1 MKNNVVVNM
10 KETRSGALADL
21 APGTVF
27 RFENKGSLFYMITNE
42 STVFCINNGEVV
54 TDVELASIVFPVAQ
68 CKIDINL

>member
-21 APGTVF
+21 VPGTVF
-27 RFENKGSLFYMITNE
+27 RFENRGSLFYMITNE
-42 STVFCINNGEVV
+42 GTIFCINNGEVM
-54 TDVELASIVFPVAQ
+54 TDVDLAIRVFPVSQ